1 MSRIPERCY
10 DPRFASAF
18 STIAG
23 AGDLRG
29 RRIRMAGNTRL
40 SQSLARLQ
48 PVVVSTEF
56 EPALR
61 DVSAIYGV
69 KHTTCLI
76 VRATAGTKL
85 YPFFCTTYPRCWT
98 EIYLARSYFNIDP
111 VVDSIRWA
119 RRAVDWSRFQRGLPT
134 VDQFFDEARLH
145 DVGTSGLTVPVRGPS
160 GERSL
165 FSVSSDLPTQA
176 WAKISERL
184 SHDLQILSHYMHE
197 KVMTVADI
205 QAGTA
210 VRRLSA
216 REKQCLEALA
226 SGRLPKQIAA
236 SLGLS
241 ESAVRLYLRSARR
254 KLGASTTY
262 HAVARA
268 SLFELISI

>member
-1 MSRIPERCY
+1 
-10 DPRFASAF
+10 
-18 STIAG
+18 
-23 AGDLRG
+23 
-29 RRIRMAGNTRL
+29 MAGNMRL
-40 SQSLARLQ
+40 SKSLARLRL
-48 PVVVSTEF
+48 VVDSTGF

-61 DVSAIYGV
+61 DVSAIYGL

-76 VRATAGTKL
+76 VRANVGTKL

-98 EIYLARSYFNIDP
+98 DIYLARSYFKIDP
-111 VVDSIRWA
+111 VVGSIRWA
-119 RRAVDWSRFQRGLPT
+119 RLSVDWSRFQRNSPA
-134 VDQFFDEARLH
+134 VDQFFEEARLH
-145 DVGTSGLTVPVRGPS
+145 DVGTSGLTVPVRGPG

-165 FSVSSDLPTQA
+165 FSVSSDLPTQT
-176 WAKISERL
+176 WAKISEGL

-197 KVMTVADI
+197 KVMTVVDI
-205 QAGTA
+205 QAGSA

-241 ESAVRLYLRSARR
+241 ESAVRLYLRSAKR

-262 HAVARA
+262 HAVAKA